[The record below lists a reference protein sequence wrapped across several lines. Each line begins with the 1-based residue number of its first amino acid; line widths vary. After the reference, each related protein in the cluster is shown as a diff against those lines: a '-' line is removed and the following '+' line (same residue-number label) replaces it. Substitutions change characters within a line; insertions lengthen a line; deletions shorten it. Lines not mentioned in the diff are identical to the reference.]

1 MPIFRKPVYRKN
13 RFTLFHVLRS
23 SQVIIATNFAETSVT
38 IENITFVVDAGIVK
52 QMVFNTSRNA
62 FQLLKAPMSQAQA
75 NQHARRSGRFDA
87 GKCYRFY
94 TEHAYRYCCQM
105 HVRCFRCIDA
115 YSYNLDRLVL
125 VHYYTTL
132 PNICIT
138 Q

>member
-13 RFTLFHVLRS
+13 RFTLFHVLPS

-38 IENITFVVDAGIVK
+38 IENIAFVVDAGIVK
-52 QMVFNTSRNA
+52 QMVYNTNA
-62 FQLLKAPMSQAQA
+62 FQLLKAPIILAGASHQRA
-75 NQHARRSGRFDA
+75 GRAGRTDA

>member
-52 QMVFNTSRNA
+52 QILFNTSRNA

-75 NQHARRSGRFDA
+75 NQRAGRGGLGVRMRESAIGFTPNTHTGTAVKCMSGAFA
-87 GKCYRFY
+87 
-94 TEHAYRYCCQM
+94 
-105 HVRCFRCIDA
+105 V
-115 YSYNLDRLVL
+115 
-125 VHYYTTL
+125 
-132 PNICIT
+132 
-138 Q
+138 